1 MYDVVYVLIS
11 YFKLTSYNGV
21 IVYIADVDVIVV
33 RVYESG
39 VVCGVCVSVC
49 VMDYDVCSS

>member
-11 YFKLTSYNGV
+11 YCILTSYNGV
-21 IVYIADVDVIVV
+21 IVYIAVVDVIVV

-39 VVCGVCVSVC
+39 VVCGVCE
-49 VMDYDVCSS
+49 MDYDVCSS

>member
-21 IVYIADVDVIVV
+21 IVYIAVVDVIVV

-39 VVCGVCVSVC
+39 IVCGVCVC
-49 VMDYDVCSS
+49 VMDYDVCSR